1 MEVLVCNRT
10 DSFSSP
16 LSNRLTGMNNREILR
31 SKIREQ
37 GEIAHGKGNSY
48 NDKPER
54 KALRKFLKNCPDFQ
68 GFWRSY
74 FGTLPNITLKEDPL
88 GEFGVD
94 LGIVDLEHK
103 IYGLIEVDVF
113 NSWGESG
120 YPAHYKKFHVLE
132 RKLKYFEGTDYK
144 YLTCTFNNVHTQ
156 MVCTTRENIER
167 CNLTYGITEM
177 WMPAINAKD
186 KVVRC
191 PLDENVFWFG
201 VA

>member
-1 MEVLVCNRT
+1 M
-10 DSFSSP
+10 
-16 LSNRLTGMNNREILR
+16 MNRETLKA
-31 SKIREQ
+31 KIKHQ
-37 GEIAHGKGNSY
+37 GEIAHGIGKSY
-48 NDKPER
+48 QDHKER
-54 KALRKFLKNCPDFQ
+54 NALRTFLKNCPDFQ

-88 GEFGVD
+88 GEYKVD

-113 NSWGESG
+113 NSWGES

-144 YLTCTFNNVHTQ
+144 YLTCTFNKFHNQ

-167 CNLTYGITEM
+167 CLKKYGVQEIY
-177 WMPAINAKD
+177 MPKIDAYD
-186 KVVRC
+186 RVVRC

-201 VA
+201 VNIT